1 MPAAFTTKIK
11 KFKKKSKRQALGY
24 DATNTP
30 NINVFGV
37 EKRHT
42 TYRDYQ
48 LFYRMKLLKNEVIEK
63 YSPYNSSTWV
73 VPKKDLD
80 ESVKPKSI

>member
-37 EKRHT
+37 EKRRHI
-42 TYRDYQ
+42 RIP
-48 LFYRMKLLKNEVIEK
+48 FK
-63 YSPYNSSTWV
+63 SPET
-73 VPKKDLD
+73 L
-80 ESVKPKSI
+80 ESRNGTQPTAITSCFTE